1 MVSDIDW
8 PATGNWR
15 GERLDARRVS
25 GLTAF
30 TFACQR
36 FERIKRNPPLDLV
49 AVIAGSSAGSGLLIR
64 FRQTFAG
71 HEHQVKFLAHLFRGV

>member
-1 MVSDIDW
+1 MVSGIDW

-15 GERLDARRVS
+15 GERLDARRVF

-36 FERIKRNPPLDLV
+36 FERIKRNRPLDLV
-49 AVIAGSSAGSGLLIR
+49 ADDKR
-64 FRQTFAG
+64 PR
-71 HEHQVKFLAHLFRGV
+71 LAEEINCRLDWRG